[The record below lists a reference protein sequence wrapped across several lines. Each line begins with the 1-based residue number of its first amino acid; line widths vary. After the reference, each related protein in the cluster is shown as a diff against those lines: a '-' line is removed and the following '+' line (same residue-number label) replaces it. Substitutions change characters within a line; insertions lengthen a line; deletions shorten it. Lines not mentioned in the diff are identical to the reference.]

1 MGALN
6 STCTIEKTNNPTEQ
20 TGTPAEHNENL
31 IDFLTASFFELLVLE
46 VTKKETEQGKH
57 TAKNP
62 R

>member
-1 MGALN
+1 M
-6 STCTIEKTNNPTEQ
+6 EKTNNPTEQ